1 MASFEL
7 ICTNEDVVDALKY
20 FIEKDYELYAD
31 IQSSIPNFT
40 KISDAETAK
49 NSIYVQENF
58 FVIHKD
64 YTLKFP
70 KISKMEK
77 DGKEVYFLNQAT
89 GGPFF
94 IFYCYLQ
101 KVHNDN
107 KFGKLEI
114 FMNTKFYF
122 PDSKEVIGQSD
133 ELRRRFKLI
142 VGDIKRL
149 LGFKT
154 KTGFSGKL
162 SSRAYTATMN

>member
-7 ICTNEDVVDALKY
+7 ICTNEDVVDVLKY
-20 FIEKDYELYAD
+20 FIKKNYELYAD
-31 IQSSIPNFT
+31 VRSSTPNFT
-40 KISDAETAK
+40 KISDAEMAK

-70 KISKMEK
+70 KISRIEK
-77 DGKEVYFLNQAT
+77 NDKEVYFLNQAT
-89 GGPFF
+89 GGPFL
-94 IFYCYLQ
+94 IFHCYLQ

-107 KFGKLEI
+107 KFGKLEV

-133 ELRRRFKLI
+133 ELRRHFKSI
-142 VGDIKRL
+142 IGDIKRL

-154 KTGFSGKL
+154 KAGFPERL
-162 SSRAYTATMN
+162 SSRAYAAIIN